1 MYLVCSLANV
11 ERYSF
16 ATVGMFSAV
25 SNLGAGGTQD
35 VSLSDTSNGV
45 LYGMFALT
53 GLVGGA
59 VNNCQYFP
67 VSSTEHMFLLAPL

>member
-1 MYLVCSLANV
+1 MLTI
-11 ERYSF
+11 ESF

-45 LYGMFALT
+45 LYGFFAVT
-53 GLVGGA
+53 GLISGSI
-59 VNNCQYFP
+59 NNCKSHLFQF
-67 VSSTEHMFLLAPL
+67 VSE